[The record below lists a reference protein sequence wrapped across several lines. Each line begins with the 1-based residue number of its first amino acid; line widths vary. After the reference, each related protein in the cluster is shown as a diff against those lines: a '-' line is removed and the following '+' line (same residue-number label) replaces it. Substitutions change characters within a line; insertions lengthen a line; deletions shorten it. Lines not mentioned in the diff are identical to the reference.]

1 MANDIAEKQLN
12 YFTETLATEVS
23 QFMAQLDKSKIYQAA
38 DLILNA
44 KQQGGRVHITGIGKP
59 SHVSHYTA
67 ALFSSTGTPSYF
79 LDATEALHGSAGQV
93 MSGDIVIAVSNSGE
107 TQELQRTVEALKK
120 LGVTLIAVTGGAS
133 SWLAEN
139 TDLTLFAGV
148 EQEGDSFNKPPR
160 ASVVVEILILQA
172 LSIVLQEKNRLN
184 LKQYHLWHPGGALGE
199 SLERE

>member
-1 MANDIAEKQLN
+1 MTNDIAEKQLN
-12 YFTETLATEVS
+12 YFTETLAAEVS

-38 DLILNA
+38 ELILSA

-59 SHVSHYTA
+59 SHVSQYIA

-93 MSGDIVIAVSNSGE
+93 MGGDIVIAVSNSGE
-107 TQELQRTVEALKK
+107 TQELQRTVGALKK
-120 LGVTLIAVTGGAS
+120 LGVTIIAVTGGAS
-133 SWLAEN
+133 SWLSEN

-172 LSIVLQEKNRLN
+172 LSIVLQEKNRLD

-199 SLERE
+199 SLERK